1 MNFLEAMF
9 IIFYTIYFILAVYLI
24 ILILVLVK
32 GKIKSYRVGKQKEIN
47 LNEAAK
53 RRYTVKKYDF

>member
-1 MNFLEAMF
+1 MNFLEVMF
-9 IIFYTIYFILAVYLI
+9 IIFYTIYFILSICLV
-24 ILILVLVK
+24 ILILVLIK
-32 GKIKSYRVGKQKEIN
+32 DKIRSYRVEKQKEIN

>member
-9 IIFYTIYFILAVYLI
+9 IIFYTIYFILSICLV
-24 ILILVLVK
+24 ILILVLIK
-32 GKIKSYRVGKQKEIN
+32 DKIRSYRVEKQKEIN

>member
-1 MNFLEAMF
+1 MNFLEAIF

-32 GKIKSYRVGKQKEIN
+32 GKIKSYRVEKQKEIN